1 MSGAD
6 TAVNHSPL
14 DASAFVAPR
23 NLLARP
29 ALPAAD
35 KEQIESLVGHTG
47 ACLLES
53 DARADTLPENYTR
66 LSEVAHQLRCA
77 AHKLPPDSAG
87 HGTAR
92 QEEPEYP
99 QPERQARPCI
109 IARIAAN
116 VGDRHRLCA
125 AVGLQVVHVR
135 WLAYHL
141 GLHQRHPVLLAE
153 SRRLGQGRPVP
164 PEQPSR

>member
-35 KEQIESLVGHTG
+35 KEQIES
-47 ACLLES
+47 
-53 DARADTLPENYTR
+53 LPENYTR